1 MNKNTEIAQIRREYT
16 LESLDLEHLKEH
28 PIQQFEYWLEE
39 AIQAKLPEPTAFNLS
54 TVAENGQ
61 PSSRILLLKGV
72 ENQQFVFYSNYLSK
86 KGKEIES
93 NPRVCLNFF
102 WIELERQVRIE
113 GIIEKLDSKTSTEY
127 YQTRPRGSQ
136 IGAWTS
142 PQSNVIANR
151 EFLENEFQH
160 YSQRFEDQEKI
171 EKPDFWGGY
180 AVTPHYF
187 EFWQGRP
194 SRLHDRMYYQ
204 LNAEHQNWEIGRL
217 AP

>member
-28 PIQQFEYWLEE
+28 PIQQFEYWLQE
-39 AIQAKLPEPTAFNLS
+39 AIQAALPEPTAFNLA
-54 TVAENGQ
+54 TVAADGQ

-86 KGKEIES
+86 KGQEIAI
-93 NPRVCLNFF
+93 NPKVCLNFF

-113 GIIEKLDSKTSTEY
+113 GEIQKLDSDTSTKY
-127 YQTRPRGSQ
+127 YQSRPRGSQ

-142 PQSNVIANR
+142 PQSKTIADR
-151 EFLENEFQH
+151 DFLEKEFQN
-160 YSQRFEDQEKI
+160 YSQKFENQEKI
-171 EKPDFWGGY
+171 GKPDFWGGY
-180 AVTPHYF
+180 AVMPNYF

-194 SRLHDRMYYQ
+194 SRLHDRMYYR
-204 LNAEHQNWEIGRL
+204 LNVENQTWEIGRL